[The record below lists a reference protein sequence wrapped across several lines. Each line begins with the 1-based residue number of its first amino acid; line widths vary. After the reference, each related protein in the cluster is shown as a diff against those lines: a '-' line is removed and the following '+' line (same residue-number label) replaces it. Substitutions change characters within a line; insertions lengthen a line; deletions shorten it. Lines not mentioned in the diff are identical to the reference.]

1 MNGHNVV
8 GFKVRVRQ
16 LDQRVDVVLVGVH
29 LVLVDGPD
37 VPGAAVS
44 QGERPHTQRA
54 FVGFD
59 AGVSLPVSPGE
70 EREGISWRLAVSKS
84 RSQRIFNIG
93 GCDNYLKTVPLKS
106 HILTHSITQ

>member
-70 EREGISWRLAVSKS
+70 EREGISWQLAVRKSPKGYLILKDATTTSKQS
-84 RSQRIFNIG
+84 LLNLTF
-93 GCDNYLKTVPLKS
+93 S
-106 HILTHSITQ
+106 HT